1 MKVFTKLFLT
11 FIMLCFASVMNAT
24 DATIID
30 WVAGEQGYSNSQD
43 LDGVEITLDTK
54 TTMTCAKGT
63 GSNGPKYYTS
73 GSAVRTY
80 GGNVIT
86 FKGLDN
92 EIAHNSSVAD
102 IHSRAIGV
110 KYPHYF
116 DVYFMLPV
124 IIKEQG
130 LCHTLSLI
138 ITGSDPY
145 GIDTAPV
152 ILSLGVTLR
161 IAVNL

>member
-86 FKGLDN
+86 FKG
-92 EIAHNSSVAD
+92 E
-102 IHSRAIGV
+102 G
-110 KYPHYF
+110 
-116 DVYFMLPV
+116 
-124 IIKEQG
+124 
-130 LCHTLSLI
+130 
-138 ITGSDPY
+138 IT
-145 GIDTAPV
+145 
-152 ILSLGVTLR
+152 
-161 IAVNL
+161 